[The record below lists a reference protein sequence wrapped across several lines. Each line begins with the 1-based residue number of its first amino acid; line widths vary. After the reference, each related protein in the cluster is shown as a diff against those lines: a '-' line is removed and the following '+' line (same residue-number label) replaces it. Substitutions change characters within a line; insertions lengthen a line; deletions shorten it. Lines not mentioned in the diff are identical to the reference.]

1 MTIAVRNHLRNHVLQ
16 IIRARGQATV
26 KAVHEEISV
35 ARPVSINTV
44 ATVMNRLVAQNIL
57 VRQGGVRHYVYRVT
71 PEDAVARARALQS
84 VENLFSE
91 FGDAGLVHFVDAIG
105 EVEPGALEKLE
116 EIVRS
121 RRERSHE

>member
-1 MTIAVRNHLRNHVLQ
+1 MTIAVRNQLRNHVLQ

-26 KAVHEEISV
+26 KTVHEEIS
-35 ARPVSINTV
+35 ASRAVSINTV

-91 FGDAGLVHFVDAIG
+91 FGDVGLVHFVDAIG